1 MNSFVEI
8 TASLQK
14 IDVSVIILAWNSEKY
29 LSRCLKSLSGQEYQ
43 AFDIMIVDN
52 GSVDSAVRDLQ
63 LYWSHLRL
71 TIERLD
77 ANRGFAA
84 ANNIGAR
91 LARGKWIILLNADAY
106 PEPDWLANLLRAA
119 EDHPDYIAF
128 SSRQLQYDSPD
139 LLDGAGDAYHISGLA
154 WRNQF
159 NLSADRYGL
168 EDKEI
173 FSPCAAAAMYSREK
187 FLEVG
192 GFDEDYFSY
201 FEDVDL
207 GFRLRLNGGKCLY
220 VPDAVVHH
228 VGSASTGKRSDFS
241 VYFGYRNL
249 IWTFIKDMPSYL
261 FWLLL
266 PLHVATM
273 LFFAFYITLRRQGR
287 TIWRAIFDAIR
298 GAPAIFAKRRVIQ
311 KNRKASPKDLLRV
324 MSTGLLEPYREF
336 IKRNRKP

>member
-1 MNSFVEI
+1 MPPLPI
-8 TASLQK
+8 AT
-14 IDVSVIILAWNSEKY
+14 IILVTWNSGGHLEQCRSA
-29 LSRCLKSLSGQEYQ
+29 LARQTRQDFAVVL
-43 AFDIMIVDN
+43 VDN
-52 GSVDSAVRDLQ
+52 GSSDGSLEGIEDT
-63 LYWSHLRL
+63 WSGFHLNAEHL
-71 TIERLD
+71 GG
-77 ANRGFAA
+77 NKGFAV

-91 LARGKWIILLNADAY
+91 LARGKWIVLLNADAY

-241 VYFGYRNL
+241 VYYGYRNL

>member
-1 MNSFVEI
+1 MIMNMPPLPI
-8 TASLQK
+8 AS
-14 IDVSVIILAWNSEKY
+14 IILVTWNSGGHLEQCRSA
-29 LSRCLKSLSGQEYQ
+29 LARQTRQDFEVVL
-43 AFDIMIVDN
+43 VDN
-52 GSVDSAVRDLQ
+52 GSSDGSLEGIEDTWSGFHLNAVR
-63 LYWSHLRL
+63 HGG
-71 TIERLD
+71 
-77 ANRGFAA
+77 NKGFAV

-91 LARGKWIILLNADAY
+91 LARGKWIVLLNADAY

-119 EDHPDYIAF
+119 EDHPDCIAF

-168 EDKEI
+168 DEREI